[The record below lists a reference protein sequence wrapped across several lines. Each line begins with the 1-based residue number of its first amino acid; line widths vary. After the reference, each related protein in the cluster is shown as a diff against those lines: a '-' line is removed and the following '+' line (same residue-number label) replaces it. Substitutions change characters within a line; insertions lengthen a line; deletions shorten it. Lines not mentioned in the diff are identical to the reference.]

1 MPCARAMWGFAPV
14 ARSELPFSVPKNQY
28 RMAMTAA
35 RRDGREDYSSKP
47 RTAPSAAM
55 TDILNG

>member
-1 MPCARAMWGFAPV
+1 MFEFVLMPCARAMWGFAPV

-35 RRDGREDYSSKP
+35 VKRSSSGRGLFIESS
-47 RTAPSAAM
+47 RT
-55 TDILNG
+55 